1 MQKNINQNKKSAKHA
16 PMVLSMLATSIAF
29 ATVAY
34 AQNAPAPSTPTPA
47 TQPSSSDKKISMAGD
62 LEIYAPSRAVLQ
74 AQADAAAAATQ
85 AAANA
90 VKKSA
95 PTLVMML
102 DTSASMVMFSVPSN
116 KQCVPPHVGH
126 LGGSVSSYVLK
137 TVYLRDK
144 NNKII
149 PNFVDS
155 SGKTVDTSKGI
166 EIKHAVCQGENTRF
180 SELKDAIIN
189 LVSGPNQLDDNV
201 NIGLGRYPEPYNPV
215 TGTIALPAKPLTL
228 EHRWNI
234 LQEIARIN
242 AYGGTPAAS
251 AYAEA
256 GAYML
261 GTKTGNTKGS
271 YYDVLAPVGR
281 VSPDGPAGGRGPR
294 YRLMTC
300 AGTGSHSSQD
310 AVVEIFRDSPVTIDG
325 KTYKRFKCQGGMGG
339 FSELLMPLHNGNN
352 VSLNSPTLAEDF
364 SALNFS
370 LMEDFSRVRVF
381 AEPNY
386 EKFESYTNTT
396 MPKTSIWQV
405 QIPFKGRFVSQ
416 PVKEAIT
423 YKELRIVDMDNAHS
437 GFGNSSLST
446 KVSDGSKYDTPVKA
460 NDGKDITINGQC
472 GASVTIPAPKNGYGI
487 YFLTDGEPNYS
498 NSDLIQKAMNQAAG
512 KSVQVTRVF
521 ENGDGDTNKAYGNR
535 QRGPNV
541 GSGWNAMAALSKEL
555 RNKNNVVGQPIRTA
569 ALGLGASFTA
579 GANIRRI
586 DKVDADGN
594 TVNVIDCDASFN
606 NPDARNLCRFSEK
619 GYGYGEGGFLA
630 TSSGADVTN
639 HIKQFVKSLDI
650 PPPSTPTISTEE
662 TDAVPSG
669 ALSVP
674 LDPYDVAGGQ
684 LPVAY
689 MPMLEARIG
698 EKALTWPGNM
708 RKFHLHDGTPVGR
721 NKAPLFLDSTGKVN
735 PDVIDFWS
743 KDPAKKVQDGSFYAR
758 LAAPKANEVG
768 SVRTVWVED
777 FDSVAS
783 KKYVLKKFGVNN
795 QGQITLN
802 GNPYGANN
810 KFLDSATYTDENIDN
825 LLGFL
830 GFDKGAGWVDAGG
843 ATTTDYTKVRLK
855 APAEQLRVLGAS
867 PHSSP
872 ASIFLNASLQEDGTP
887 SNNRED
893 YVLFGSTDGAL
904 HLADASD
911 LGATKTVSADT
922 GVESP
927 DGGKE
932 VFAIIPRA
940 MLTTTN
946 PNGDKQA
953 SALLGPKAPES
964 QKVSEPVFGVDA
976 PWLITTSYSY
986 DSANQSTVLA
996 GAQATGGFRLGA
1008 EGLVSYNI
1016 KNINNPELAYSLN
1029 KDTQGFGRLGQI
1041 WVRPTR
1047 AKIQLAKTGDATDV
1061 LIFGGGYDMCYES
1074 DEYQAQVANPNA
1086 SIKNMRGEDCT
1097 TAKDAVGN
1105 AVYMI
1110 NAKTGELIWS
1120 ATKSANATGKN
1131 STSNDLT
1138 NSIVGEISVLD
1149 RNSDGLL
1156 DAIYFA
1162 DLGGQVFR
1170 ADFQNA
1176 GKKFDAFNALRMQ
1189 TLYKDSQ
1196 AGSKYARRF
1205 YEKPVVSVHRGEED
1219 FNNSRL
1225 YTLVNVVSGDRS
1237 SPTSKLR
1244 SDSAN
1249 ADRVFGIFDLDVG
1262 AADEKFNTMKVRE
1275 AAKDADLHSLDG
1287 LNGQDAKKAAIASV
1301 KKARGWYYS
1310 LTRFDGYSQVK
1321 YNKAVGRSEV
1331 ISGFLYTSI
1340 YNPTMRYTEETN
1352 QCRPEIVG
1360 GTERQLYCLPYGVCK
1375 GESSKN
1381 GTGGFIRVGKGIQEL
1396 VIGPVGSTDESRRS
1410 VTTIGTT
1417 PVSKIPDVSIGFGEG
1432 PKGGSPIVN
1441 AQGGTPTTTGG
1452 DGTLPP
1458 LVFDSRFAFK
1468 PVRWYDDAQF
1478 ATQRRN

>member
-1 MQKNINQNKKSAKHA
+1 MQKNINQNKKSAKRA

-85 AAANA
+85 AGAQA
-90 VKKSA
+90 KPA
-95 PTLVMML
+95 PALMMML
-102 DTSASMVMFSVPSN
+102 DTSASMTQYELEGGVQQKVCSN
-116 KQCVPPHVGH
+116 TEAGNNTGNRTTYELVHI
-126 LGGSVSSYVLK
+126 
-137 TVYLRDK
+137 YLRDK
-144 NNKII
+144 DNNII
-149 PNFVDS
+149 KSFVDS
-155 SGKTVDTSKGI
+155 NGKTVDIS
-166 EIKHAVCQGENTRF
+166 QGLTYNRDLCRQKPTRF
-180 SELKDAIIN
+180 AALKEAIVN
-189 LVSGPNQLDDNV
+189 LMSGPNRLEDHVQ
-201 NIGLGRYPEPYNPV
+201 IGLARFPAPAN
-215 TGTIALPAKPLTL
+215 IAGGAILLPTKPLTV

-234 LQEIARIN
+234 LQEIARM
-242 AYGGTPAAS
+242 TPIGATPSAS
-251 AYAEA
+251 AYVEA

-261 GTKTGNTKGS
+261 GTKTANVQNYHDELFPIGYVQIVGGNYQLYRCASIGNLNISDASIS
-271 YYDVLAPVGR
+271 YTY
-281 VSPDGPAGGRGPR
+281 SNN
-294 YRLMTC
+294 
-300 AGTGSHSSQD
+300 
-310 AVVEIFRDSPVTIDG
+310 VTLDG
-325 KTYKRFKCQGGMGG
+325 KTYKVRECRSNLGTSG
-339 FSELLMPLHNGNN
+339 NGYQAINPPVDKTNN
-352 VSLNSPTLAEDF
+352 HSIDTPSRARNF
-364 SALNFS
+364 SALDFN
-370 LMEDFSRVRVF
+370 LMPDFNKVKLIS
-381 AEPNY
+381 AAPNLPIQY
-386 EKFESYTNTT
+386 QSYTNST
-396 MPKTSIWQV
+396 MPKTPSLMM
-405 QIPFKGRFVSQ
+405 QIPFKGGFSSQ
-416 PVKEAIT
+416 AAQ
-423 YKELRIVDMDNAHS
+423 RADMYQTKRLADTDNKHS
-437 GFGNSSLST
+437 GFGISEMVT
-446 KVSDGSKYDTPVKA
+446 KVSDGSKYATPVTK
-460 NDGKDITINGQC
+460 NDGKQITINGQC
-472 GASVTIPAPKNGYGI
+472 GASVTIPAPPNGYGL
-487 YFLTDGEPNYS
+487 YFLTDGVPNQS
-498 NSDLIQKAMNQAAG
+498 NSEYIGRMMKEATG
-512 KSVQVTRVF
+512 KQIQVTEVF
-521 ENGDGDTNKAYGNR
+521 EKGGFDKPSVVNPE
-535 QRGPNV
+535 RGPNV
-541 GSGWNAMAALSKEL
+541 NSGWNAMAAFAKEL
-555 RNKNNVVGQPIRTA
+555 RSKDNKVGEPIRTA
-569 ALGLGASFTA
+569 ALGLGDDFTS
-579 GANIRRI
+579 GATIKRI
-586 DKVDADGN
+586 NKVVDGK
-594 TVNVIDCDASFN
+594 NVSVVDCDNSFST
-606 NPDARNLCRFSEK
+606 PDARNLCRFSEK
-619 GYGYGEGGFLA
+619 GYGYGEGGFLV
-630 TSSGADVTN
+630 TNSSADITN
-639 HIKQFVKSLDI
+639 HIKQFVQDLEEVA
-650 PPPSTPTISTEE
+650 PPPPPTISTEE

-1016 KNINNPELAYSLN
+1016 KDINNPELAYSLN

-1041 WVRPTR
+1041 WVRPTK